1 MLLLGIILLLVVAVF
16 VLDNRAPVT
25 IEFLSWRYDTNLGL
39 AMLATF
45 ITGAIILYLSG
56 TLAQARLRAQL
67 RSAEARLREMEQQLK
82 AAAQQIPKIT
92 YGERE

>member
-1 MLLLGIILLLVVAVF
+1 MWIIGIILLAIVGLFVF
-16 VLDNRAPVT
+16 GNRTPVT
-25 IEFLSWRYDTNLGL
+25 LAFVGWRYDTSLGL
-39 AMLATF
+39 AMLAAF
-45 ITGAIILYLSG
+45 VAGAIVLYLPG
-56 TLAQARLRAQL
+56 AIAQARLRAQL